1 MTKKQTILIHF
12 LAWTTYTVYVLI
24 GYLLEANVKAS
35 SLYLNISLTLIRM
48 VQFYF
53 CYLLIFPHYGRK
65 RKLLQLV
72 VGIIAALALFIGL
85 RFLIE
90 EMLFPNLLGFDNY
103 GDGTSLEYY
112 IRDNIYW
119 GSPALMFA
127 AIIWSIQNAFIREQ
141 ENKLLR
147 QEVTR
152 AELAFLKSQ
161 INPHFLYN
169 TLNYIYSLAMPVSE
183 QLANAVMHLSDLMRY
198 TLKESGDG
206 KVKLEQEVTYIENYI
221 ELFRMRFAPGFFV
234 DLKAEG
240 VEAHHTVA
248 ALILI
253 PFVENALKH
262 GVMNEPGRPIRI
274 KLVVVGNRLM
284 FTVSNK
290 ISRAQKDHSSGVG
303 LVNLKRRLELLYP
316 GRHQLLISENGQTYK
331 TTLNLTLD

>member
-1 MTKKQTILIHF
+1 MTRKQIIAIHI
-12 LAWTTYTVYVLI
+12 LAWAVYTAYEAI
-24 GYLLEANVKAS
+24 GYFIRLDAKPLH
-35 SLYLNISLTLIRM
+35 LYLGLSFTFVRL

-53 CYLLIFPHYGRK
+53 CYLLIFPLYGRRDK
-65 RKLLQLV
+65 MLKLIL
-72 VGIIAALALFIGL
+72 GIVSGLALFIVL
-85 RFLIE
+85 RYVIE
-90 EMLFPNLLGFDNY
+90 EMLFPYYFGFDNY
-103 GDGTSLEYY
+103 NDGTTLKMYVG
-112 IRDNIYW
+112 DNVYW
-119 GSPALMFA
+119 GTPVIMVA
-127 AIIWSIQNAFIREQ
+127 AILWSIQNAFNREQ

-147 QEVTR
+147 QEATR
-152 AELAFLKSQ
+152 AELAFLRSQ

-183 QLANAVMHLSDLMRY
+183 KLANAVMHLSDLMRY

-206 KVKLEQEVTYIENYI
+206 KVKLVQEVSYIENYI

-234 DLKAEG
+234 DVKTEG
-240 VEAHHTVA
+240 VEEQHTVA
-248 ALILI
+248 SLILI

-262 GVMNEPGRPIRI
+262 GVINEPGRPIRI

-290 ISRAQKDHSSGVG
+290 ISRALKDHSSGVG